1 MWGVSDNTLPHL
13 IIMGIIDT
21 IKEKVGLVQTTQPEV
36 KKEVRLFTSQNTSQ
50 PANMPFLHTW
60 FWTASLGMPR
70 RANIT
75 ELRQYAKSVWI
86 QMVINAIK
94 KQVMICDWNIVPSDE
109 EDETDYSKDIEKVIT
124 LLKFPNKNK
133 DTFGDLWARYL
144 HDVLEIDAGVI
155 YKGRNGAGELVELY
169 TYDGSRFLYDIDDH
183 GRTQGYYQYSYKF
196 PKNKPLYFEP
206 EEIIYGKLGHNN
218 EYYPYGWSP
227 LQSIT
232 QEIEVMIQATRYNKE
247 FFQNNAV
254 PDVFV
259 NIKMAQDELERFKTY
274 WDQQVKGKPHKMAFT
289 NAEEIDV
296 KPLSISNKDMEW
308 LKGQEWYHHA
318 IFAAYGLSPQ
328 EVGYYDGSSRATGES
343 QERITIK
350 NAIKPYLNHIADKI
364 NREIIPDVVFHD
376 KIKFEWFAK
385 DDAAEK
391 IEHDQMM
398 AKLTANVITINEV
411 RAKEGLDPVEWGDQ
425 PMMMSM
431 QQANAEAMENS
442 NSDDSNK
449 PKDRETERNNPKEDD
464 GKSKERDR
472 VKERDQEKAY
482 IERLTKHLES

>member
-1 MWGVSDNTLPHL
+1 MS
-13 IIMGIIDT
+13 IIDT
-21 IKEKVGLVQTTQPEV
+21 IKEKVGLSKPQPEV
-36 KKEVRLFTSQNTSQ
+36 KKEVRLFTSQNTTT

-70 RANIT
+70 RANIS

-94 KQVMICDWNIVPSDE
+94 KQVMICDWDIVLSDE
-109 EDETDYSKDIEKVIT
+109 EDETDYSEDIEKVKT
-124 LLKFPNKNK
+124 LLMFPNKNK

-144 HDVLEIDAGVI
+144 HDLLEIDAGVI
-155 YKGRNGAGELVELY
+155 FKGKNGAGELVELY
-169 TYDGSRFLYDIDDH
+169 SYDGSRFLYDIDDH

-196 PKNKPLYFEP
+196 PKNKPLYFKP
-206 EEIIYGKLGHNN
+206 EEIVYGKLGHNN

-259 NIKMAQDELERFKTY
+259 NIKMEQDELERFKTY

-350 NAIKPYLNHIADKI
+350 NAIKPYLTHIADKI
-364 NREIIPDVVFHD
+364 NREIVPDIIGHD
-376 KIKFEWFAK
+376 KVRFEWFTK

-391 IEHDQMM
+391 IEHDQTM
-398 AKLTANVITINEV
+398 AKLNANVITINEV
-411 RAKEGLDPVEWGDQ
+411 RAMEGLDPVEWGDQ
-425 PMMMSM
+425 PMTMVM
-431 QQANAEAMENS
+431 QDRMIEAGGFDN
-442 NSDDSNK
+442 NDDKDK
-449 PKDRETERNNPKEDD
+449 PKDRETERNNPKDRD
-464 GKSKERDR
+464 KDSAGKDKVKDR
-472 VKERDQEKAY
+472 EQEKAY